1 MYEDGYVVREKIGKK
16 SDEVAW
22 CIPMDYEIIQIVL
35 YIRQGDDNII
45 FDIIEGKPRVFVR
58 KNKKATAY
66 LQRIIN
72 SCHTFDIIAFKKKGD
87 DCCDVVAKEG
97 SISWY
102 NDNPSLNRSYHR

>member
-1 MYEDGYVVREKIGKK
+1 MYSDGYVVREEIGKK
-16 SDEVAW
+16 SDDVARY
-22 CIPMDYEIIQIVL
+22 IPMNCEIIQIVL

-45 FDIIEGKPRVFVR
+45 FDIIEGKPRLFVR
-58 KNKKATAY
+58 KNKKASRY
-66 LQRIIN
+66 LQRIID

-102 NDNPSLNRSYHR
+102 NDNPSLKRNYE